1 MKKIFLTVAFGFAAL
16 TFAQQQQANPEMK
29 KQNWEDRKVKMQ
41 EKQQNHL
48 EKMQKDLNLSE
59 QQVKQIK
66 DLQNKEFADREANFK
81 QKEAMRAEKMK
92 EMKAK
97 KDTHDAEMKKILTP
111 EQYQKW
117 EKQRDENMQKRK
129 EMMKERGGKK
139 GGVRAKK
146 MPVDEMPLN

>member
-1 MKKIFLTVAFGFAAL
+1 MKKIFLTLAL
-16 TFAQQQQANPEMK
+16 GIATITFAQQGNPEMK
-29 KQNWEDRKVKMQ
+29 KQNWEDRKVQMQ
-41 EKQQNHL
+41 EKQQKHL
-48 EKMQKDLNLSE
+48 EKMKQDLNLSE
-59 QQVKQIK
+59 VQVKQIK
-66 DLQNKEFADREANFK
+66 DLQDKEFADREANFK

-97 KDTHDAEMKKILTP
+97 RDAHNAEMKKILSP

-117 EKQRDENMQKRK
+117 EKQRDEKMQERK

>member
-1 MKKIFLTVAFGFAAL
+1 MKKIFLTLAL
-16 TFAQQQQANPEMK
+16 GIAIITFAQKGNPEMK
-29 KQNWEDRKVKMQ
+29 KQNWEDRKVEMK

-48 EKMQKDLNLSE
+48 DKMQKDLNLSAA
-59 QQVKQIK
+59 QVQQIK
-66 DLQNKEFADREANFK
+66 TLQEKEFADREVNFK

-92 EMKAK
+92 EMKTKRDA
-97 KDTHDAEMKKILTP
+97 HNAEMKKILSP

>member
-1 MKKIFLTVAFGFAAL
+1 MKKIFLTLAL
-16 TFAQQQQANPEMK
+16 GIATITFAQQGNPEMK
-29 KQNWEDRKVKMQ
+29 KQNWEDRKVQMQ
-41 EKQQNHL
+41 EKQQKHL
-48 EKMQKDLNLSE
+48 EKMKQDLNLSE
-59 QQVKQIK
+59 AQVKQIK
-66 DLQNKEFADREANFK
+66 DLQDKEFADREANFK

-97 KDTHDAEMKKILTP
+97 RDAHNAEMKKILSP

-117 EKQRDENMQKRK
+117 EKQRDEKMQERK

>member
-1 MKKIFLTVAFGFAAL
+1 MKKIFLTLAL
-16 TFAQQQQANPEMK
+16 GIATITFAQQGNPEMK
-29 KQNWEDRKVKMQ
+29 KQNWEDRKVQMQ
-41 EKQQNHL
+41 EKQQKHL
-48 EKMQKDLNLSE
+48 EKMKQDLNLSE
-59 QQVKQIK
+59 AQVKQIK
-66 DLQNKEFADREANFK
+66 TLQDKEFADREANFK

-97 KDTHDAEMKKILTP
+97 RDAHNVEMKKILSP

-117 EKQRDENMQKRK
+117 EKQRDEKMQERK

-139 GGVRAKK
+139 GMRAKK